1 LNNLKN
7 NEQEMKTFKERITT
21 LCKSKDITIDLEK
34 DDAINQIIDGTLPI
48 DNTDKKVRLNVD
60 WVFYLLGECCN
71 ESLGMK
77 IKGLDIIT
85 TTIVPVVPVIP
96 DLPPVVTYES
106 STHIAGRNLPK
117 LQISQKTFFG
127 NFKNFSISENTR
139 IFAGQKTTTYAK
151 FSKQIAN

>member
-1 LNNLKN
+1 
-7 NEQEMKTFKERITT
+7 MKTFKERITT

-106 STHIAGRNLPK
+106 STHIAGRNLSSGMK
-117 LQISQKTFFG
+117 VGSYGENGEVNFG
-127 NFKNFSISENTR
+127 LIRTEKRDGSETV
-139 IFAGQKTTTYAK
+139 AGSGNDEPQDTSTTVV
-151 FSKQIAN
+151 